1 MDEME
6 FTEAESNMHGN
17 TILLTIHCNTM
28 LYKVVWN
35 LYEKIIILKQTI
47 KSDMIAEY
55 QQYQD
60 ATVDIEGDEEEGY
73 DNAYDEEIAN

>member
-1 MDEME
+1 M
-6 FTEAESNMHGN
+6 
-17 TILLTIHCNTM
+17 
-28 LYKVVWN
+28 
-35 LYEKIIILKQTI
+35 ILKQTI

-60 ATVDIEGDEEEGY
+60 ATVDIEGDDEEGY